1 MSSLTNPHISFNITT
16 HFNDGRIGQ
25 MPGEDDFCKWMDVVQ
40 NDTLRCPPKE
50 GKATLSSTA
59 LLLGGWVP
67 EVGRPTIPNDGKKM
81 ESYGF
86 FRPIIPSTCASQV
99 IKVLFSISAQSSK

>member
-1 MSSLTNPHISFNITT
+1 MIAT

-40 NDTLRCPPKE
+40 NDTSQCPPKE
-50 GKATLSSTA
+50 GEATLSSTA

-67 EVGRPTIPNDGKKM
+67 EVSRHAPILTMGREWKSDAV
-81 ESYGF
+81 
-86 FRPIIPSTCASQV
+86 FRPIIPLTCASQV
-99 IKVLFSISAQSSK
+99 IKVLFSISARTSR